1 MGEVGKGARAN
12 GEGGVALQAVALAE
26 EEGAAASL
34 RAVEPEIRPV
44 VEALPGRHPVAAG
57 EAVRTEQVAV
67 VELEG
72 EAVLVRD
79 LGGIAASGA
88 GDELRHRLDD
98 LAHAAAL
105 AGPRGAPIQCPPA
118 NGSPR

>member
-88 GDELRHRLDD
+88 GDELRHRLRY
-98 LAHAAAL
+98 
-105 AGPRGAPIQCPPA
+105 PPPGAVVGWPGGRR
-118 NGSPR
+118 N